1 MDNRRAD
8 TLIYKLIQNTLDKD
22 ESKDLYE
29 WLQNED
35 NLNYFNEFVEV
46 NHLTNSLASYPYKD
60 SLSEVLTKLDT
71 ENRKTSFKPY
81 YKYAIA
87 SAMVLLFGL
96 MYFLNRD
103 DLKIDANQLVT
114 SPIQIGTDKAILT
127 LEDGSEVALEK
138 GKDFKT
144 TTANSD
150 GEKIVYQDDS
160 SESAAVVYNSLTVPR
175 GGQYTI
181 ELADGTKVWLNSDTK
196 LKYPTSFVDGKSRE
210 VFLEYGEAF
219 FIVSPSSAHQ
229 GAPFKVLSS
238 KQVIEVVG
246 TEFNIRDYRDEDA
259 TLTTLAEGKIKILN
273 ERDSLV
279 LSPGQQAKIQNNQAT
294 FNVSDVE
301 VAPVIGWVEGTF
313 SFKKESLEDIAK
325 SLGRWYDVN
334 VVIQNKKLLQV
345 TFSGVIKK
353 STKIEVVLE
362 TIVNSSDVEVY
373 EIKGKTV
380 YLK

>member
-1 MDNRRAD
+1 MK
-8 TLIYKLIQNTLDKD
+8 LVGIWIY
-22 ESKDLYE
+22 
-29 WLQNED
+29 
-35 NLNYFNEFVEV
+35 
-46 NHLTNSLASYPYKD
+46 
-60 SLSEVLTKLDT
+60 
-71 ENRKTSFKPY
+71 
-81 YKYAIA
+81 
-87 SAMVLLFGL
+87 
-96 MYFLNRD
+96 
-103 DLKIDANQLVT
+103 
-114 SPIQIGTDKAILT
+114 
-127 LEDGSEVALEK
+127 
-138 GKDFKT
+138 
-144 TTANSD
+144 
-150 GEKIVYQDDS
+150 
-160 SESAAVVYNSLTVPR
+160 
-175 GGQYTI
+175 
-181 ELADGTKVWLNSDTK
+181 
-196 LKYPTSFVDGKSRE
+196 
-210 VFLEYGEAF
+210 
-219 FIVSPSSAHQ
+219 
-229 GAPFKVLSS
+229 
-238 KQVIEVVG
+238 
-246 TEFNIRDYRDEDA
+246 IRDYRDEDA